1 MTFETFTEKM
11 IWGVLAVLV
20 LNIFQRRYQTKS
32 HHKRLATIYI
42 SALIL
47 VLNIIYVMI
56 IQYELPRWLAIP
68 ALLVPIG
75 FAFLFRSKIMIFR
88 RKCVSCGKPLDIQTI
103 LYMDHS
109 LCGDCHRK
117 IHPEEYT
124 PTPTGDEGS
133 ESQDAEGSGT
143 KGDEVIHPYES
154 IPQRDV
160 SEIDWDLWEPVET
173 AVLCYLFDDQ
183 GHVLLIEKRRGLGHG
198 LINAPGGRIEADE
211 TAAEAAVRET
221 AEETGLTPLDPQFVG
236 RLDFQFV
243 DGYAL
248 RGYVFFSH
256 AHTGEMVD
264 TDEAFPFWCKVDE
277 IPYDRMWEDDSHWL
291 PQAISGKEF
300 SGRFIFDDRTM
311 VSSSIDYRDPA
322 GSGEEE

>member
-1 MTFETFTEKM
+1 M

-47 VLNIIYVMI
+47 VLNILYVMI
-56 IQYELPRWLAIP
+56 LQYGLPHWLAFP
-68 ALLVPIG
+68 AILVPVG
-75 FAFLFRSKIMIFR
+75 FAFLFRDKILIFR
-88 RKCVSCGKPLDIQTI
+88 RKCVSCGRPLDIQTI

-109 LCGDCHRK
+109 LCDDCHSRL
-117 IHPEEYT
+117 HPEEHT
-124 PTPTGDEGS
+124 PEPSAEEGGSQEGS
-133 ESQDAEGSGT
+133 EIEIPADLPSYT
-143 KGDEVIHPYES
+143 P

-183 GHVLLIEKRRGLGHG
+183 GRVLLIEKRRGLGHG
-198 LINAPGGRIEADE
+198 LVNAPGGRIEADE
-211 TAAEAAVRET
+211 TAAEAAIRET
-221 AEETGLTPLDPQFVG
+221 CEETGITPEDPEFVG

-256 AHTGEMVD
+256 AFTGELTD
-264 TDEAFPFWCKVDE
+264 TDEAFPFWCSVDE
-277 IPYDRMWEDDSHWL
+277 IPYDRMWEDDLHWL
-291 PQAISGKEF
+291 PEALAGNHF
-300 SGRFIFDDRTM
+300 TGRFLFDDRKM
-311 VSSSIDYRDPA
+311 LSISLDLHQPIDTA
-322 GSGEEE
+322 EEE